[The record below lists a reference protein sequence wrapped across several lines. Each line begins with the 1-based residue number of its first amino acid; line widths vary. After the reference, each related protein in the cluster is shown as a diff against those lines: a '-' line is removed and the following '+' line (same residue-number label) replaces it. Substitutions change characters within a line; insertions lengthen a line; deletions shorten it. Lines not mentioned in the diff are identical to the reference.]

1 MRLYWKI
8 LLLALLPLFLA
19 LGFGFFRLE
28 GLLHFHKG
36 IHEKEQDLKLALL
49 ASRIEAHQQQIRT
62 YAAILAGA
70 PDAARAVEAGDTGFL
85 VQWGKLFLHPLR
97 ISRVFF
103 TDLEGTVLARAHDP
117 YHFGDSLAG
126 HPALTEALSEGQ
138 ARGIYELEGDLLT
151 LCAVPVK
158 LYGEI
163 PLGVALAATELTPGF
178 LAFLSEGTGLGLEL
192 KVEGFPLFSAPLS
205 GKARNS
211 VSLLPKI
218 SAGNIRVEEARA
230 FFEEDTLGSGLL
242 IFQKRLMPGVLLLS
256 LFLVL
261 ALFLLLRRY
270 LRPFSLLV
278 EDVTLLSG
286 SQDDV
291 LKLQDKLRE
300 NHQYVNHEASVIAEA
315 LSRLMQRVQE
325 TITLLEWTSRT
336 DPLTQISN
344 RLHLDAL
351 LESSFTEVRR
361 KGEPLSVAI
370 FDLDHFKQVNDDFGH
385 QAGDGVLQRT
395 AEILKLLVPLGFVG
409 RWGGEEFLAVLPGLA
424 AQDAI
429 AFGERVRVAMEKE
442 RFSVDRQITISAG
455 IAEMAP
461 GDTPDFLVGRADKAL
476 YEAKATGRN
485 KVVFLE
491 A

>member
-36 IHEKEQDLKLALL
+36 IHDKEQDLKLALL
-49 ASRIEAHQQQIRT
+49 ASRIEAHQQQLRT
-62 YAAILAGA
+62 YAAILAGS
-70 PDAARAVEAGDTGFL
+70 PDATRAVEAGDTGFL
-85 VQWGKLFLHPLR
+85 VQWGKLFLDPLR

-103 TDLEGTVLARAHDP
+103 TDLEGVVLARAHDP
-117 YHFGDSLAG
+117 YHFGDSLG
-126 HPALTEALSEGQ
+126 GYPALTEALSEGQ
-138 ARGIYELEGDLLT
+138 ARGVYELEGDLVA

-163 PLGVALAATELTPGF
+163 SLGVALVATEITPAF
-178 LAFLSEGTGLGLEL
+178 LAFISEGTGLGLEL

-205 GKARNS
+205 GKARSS

-218 SAGNIRVEEARA
+218 SAGNIQVEEARA
-230 FFEEDTLGSGLL
+230 FFEEDTLGSDLL
-242 IFQKRLMPGVLLLS
+242 LFQRRIMPGMLMLS

-261 ALFLLLRRY
+261 GLFLLLRRY

-286 SQDDV
+286 TQDDV
-291 LKLQDKLRE
+291 LRLRE
-300 NHQYVNHEASVIAEA
+300 KLEKNHQYVNHEASIIVEA

-351 LESSFTEVRR
+351 LESNLNEARR

-385 QAGDGVLQRT
+385 QAGDAVLQRA
-395 AEILKLLVPLGFVG
+395 AEILKLSAPSGFVG
-409 RWGGEEFLAVLPGLA
+409 RWGGEEFLAILPEFGGDEAVAL
-424 AQDAI
+424 
-429 AFGERVRVAMEKE
+429 GERVRVALEKE
-442 RFSVDRQITISAG
+442 RFSVDRQITISVG

-461 GDTPDFLVGRADKAL
+461 GDSPDFLVGRADKAL

-485 KVVFLE
+485 KVVFRE